1 MLKRAVESALA
12 RGLGPWLERRSRAS
26 VAVLAYHNVVPEGGE
41 PGADASLHLPL
52 REFRRQL
59 DALEETHRVV
69 SLDEALEALE
79 DATHSPNTPPQAA
92 ITFDDAY
99 RGTMTCG
106 LDELARRGLPATVF
120 VSPGVLGTEG
130 MWWDRIRLDAELE
143 GESAGRTKSAR
154 GSEAVGMSASSR
166 EVLLTEE
173 AGLTE
178 EALRRASEER
188 WPVAEAPLHARPV
201 SEEKLREAAGCA
213 GVSFGAH
220 GWSHAN
226 LAVLN
231 RDELREE
238 LLRPLAW
245 LRDRLGDAAL
255 PVLAYPYGRWTPE
268 VETAAREAGYRAAFR
283 VSGGRLDPRSAPPY
297 SLPRINVPAGVS
309 VDGFRLRVHGLL
321 A

>member
-12 RGLGPWLERRSRAS
+12 RGLRPWLERRSRAS

-41 PGADASLHLPL
+41 PGADASLHLSFGD
-52 REFRRQL
+52 FRRQL

-69 SLDEALEALE
+69 SLEEALQALEA
-79 DATHSPNTPPQAA
+79 ASPQETPQPQAV

-99 RGTMTCG
+99 RGAMTCG
-106 LDELARRGLPATVF
+106 LEELDRRGLPATVF

-130 MWWDRIRLDAELE
+130 MWWDRVRLDGQHEEEAA
-143 GESAGRTKSAR
+143 GRVESANDP
-154 GSEAVGMSASSR
+154 EAGEASSSR

-173 AGLTE
+173 AGLTG
-178 EALRRASEER
+178 EALRRAGEER

-201 SEEKLREAAGCA
+201 SAEELRDAAGCA

-226 LAVLN
+226 LAVLD

-268 VETAAREAGYRAAFR
+268 VEAAAREAGYRAAFR
-283 VSGGRLDPRSAPPY
+283 VSGGRLDPRSEPPY

>member
-1 MLKRAVESALA
+1 MLKRAAESVLA

-26 VAVLAYHNVVPEGGE
+26 VAVLAYHNVVPDGEE
-41 PGADASLHLPL
+41 PGGDASLHLRL
-52 REFRRQL
+52 RDFRRQL

-69 SLDEALEALE
+69 SLEEALQALEA
-79 DATHSPNTPPQAA
+79 APPQTSHEPQAV

-99 RGTMTCG
+99 RGAMTCG

-130 MWWDRIRLDAELE
+130 MWWDRIRLDAENE
-143 GESAGRTKSAR
+143 GESANRTKSAR
-154 GSEAVGMSASSR
+154 GSEALGLSAASR

-173 AGLTE
+173 AGVSR
-178 EALRRASEER
+178 EALRRAGEER

-201 SEEKLREAAGCA
+201 SEEELREAAGCA

-226 LAVLN
+226 LAVLD

-268 VETAAREAGYRAAFR
+268 VEAAAREAGYRAAFR
-283 VSGGRLDPRSAPPY
+283 VSGGRLDPRSEPPY

-309 VDGFRLRVHGLL
+309 ADGFRLRVHGLL